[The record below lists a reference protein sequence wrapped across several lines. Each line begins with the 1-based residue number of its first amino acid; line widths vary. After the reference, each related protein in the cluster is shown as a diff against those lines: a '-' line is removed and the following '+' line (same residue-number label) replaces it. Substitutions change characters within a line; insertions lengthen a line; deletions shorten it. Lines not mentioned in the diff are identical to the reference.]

1 MNGKIPRLR
10 NESSEVLRRASSRR
24 RSQLCSRR
32 RRLRSYKTLVYGPVQ
47 DSALDQ
53 IWFLAMRIRKA
64 LDFDVEEYYLRCS
77 EDEVEEA
84 WDRYQKLTRNNNKR
98 MLRGT
103 AR

>member
-1 MNGKIPRLR
+1 MERFPVYGMKVARSFEDQPSI
-10 NESSEVLRRASSRR
+10 EGHSYVLIEDAFVPT
-24 RSQLCSRR
+24 
-32 RRLRSYKTLVYGPVQ
+32 KTLVYGPVQ

-53 IWFLAMRIRKA
+53 IWFLAMRIHKA